1 MKHGTLLAVV
11 CLTFVLAGC
20 TMPEYAYYMTDRDR
34 DVMERQTMEEFALLD
49 EIALLERMALLELE
63 EMTLLIEHLQF
74 RVEQLER
81 EIRGTTGR
89 EEGDVEDENQ
99 TPGSGHRPRPDGL
112 GSKMTISGDECII
125 AYSGAVR
132 GAKAFLQSE
141 TAPPPPDRDAQKL
154 LEEVLLITV
163 KQDVKTG
170 ETVLVYV
177 SGSNRIEKRWSGC
190 VFRGASD
197 WYSAEG
203 G

>member
-20 TMPEYAYYMTDRDR
+20 AMPEYAYYTTDRDR
-34 DVMERQTMEEFALLD
+34 DVMERQTMEEFAELALLD
-49 EIALLERMALLELE
+49 EIALLVRMALL
-63 EMTLLIEHLQF
+63 IEDLQF

-177 SGSNRIEKRWSGC
+177 SGSNRIEERWSGC